1 MPMFYTA
8 KGFLKA
14 IAAGDMAL
22 VDRFLQKGDAAKW
35 VKARNEESG
44 ETALHMAARKGN
56 TQLIHTLLAHGA
68 DIEARSAHD
77 TTPLGVAVQT
87 SQLRSTT
94 ALIDAGASIA
104 ANTVYGSLL
113 ETAVKRSWR
122 EGFDF
127 LLSRNAEGGETLL
140 TAALATKNA
149 AMIAAVIDKGF
160 IPEKQAARN
169 DALYA
174 AAQNGNQ
181 EMAQKMLALGANINA
196 QHASSWTPL
205 HAAIYANDAEMAK
218 LLLAA
223 DARTDIRN
231 DYGQTPKEMAT
242 YYGRDAITPLFKES
256 EKARAARTATPL
268 TAGVNRIPDKNAE
281 TWTLAGPH
289 QVALVGVYPA
299 LARRLTHI
307 FNFEA
312 RERLT
317 ISENLKTG
325 AENMTPPEKFDTLEE
340 QYLARALEA
349 FRKLGGKVEDS
360 HVFAGRTAK
369 KTLSA
374 PGA

>member
-1 MPMFYTA
+1 MINLVIE
-8 KGFLKA
+8 KGF
-14 IAAGDMAL
+14 MP
-22 VDRFLQKGDAAKW
+22 VTQTER
-35 VKARNEESG
+35 G
-44 ETALHMAARKGN
+44 EVL
-56 TQLIHTLLAHGA
+56 
-68 DIEARSAHD
+68 
-77 TTPLGVAVQT
+77 
-87 SQLRSTT
+87 
-94 ALIDAGASIA
+94 
-104 ANTVYGSLL
+104 
-113 ETAVKRSWR
+113 
-122 EGFDF
+122 F
-127 LLSRNAEGGETLL
+127 
-140 TAALATKNA
+140 
-149 AMIAAVIDKGF
+149 
-160 IPEKQAARN
+160 
-169 DALYA
+169 A
-174 AAQNGNQ
+174 AAQNGNV
-181 EMAQKMLALGANINA
+181 EIARKMLAVGANVNA
-196 QHASSWTPL
+196 QFSNSWTPL
-205 HAAIYANDAEMAK
+205 HAAVYAADAEMVK
-218 LLLAA
+218 LLLTA

-231 DYGQTPKEMAT
+231 EYNQTPKEMAT

-289 QVALVGVYPA
+289 QVALVGVYPD

-340 QYLARALEA
+340 PYLARALEA